1 MTRNSFA
8 SNPRPRFAT
17 RFSTWLLT
25 GTALISTACTEE
37 GHSPDCP
44 GENYIN
50 DDGTVDQAE
59 FDTWREAMVKAGCLT
74 DVGGTWKNGGAGGQG
89 GSSSR

>member
-1 MTRNSFA
+1 MTRHSTA
-8 SNPRPRFAT
+8 SRPRLHFAN
-17 RFSTWLLT
+17 RLGTWLVT
-25 GTALISTACTEE
+25 GTALLSTACTEE
-37 GHSPDCP
+37 GYSPDCP

-50 DDGTVDQAE
+50 DDGTVDQAK
-59 FDTWREAMVKAGCLT
+59 FDTWREEMVEAGCLT